1 VSLAASMRAFELA
14 VMLSLLCTAGVVVAQ
29 NDDADASEL
38 PLAEAVRIALAN
50 NRPARIALLDVTKSQ
65 WQVAA
70 AKSKRFP
77 AISTYFF
84 GAGNLT
90 SPSFT
95 IKKDQFGLV
104 DNMPVPA
111 QNTKISLSQGFTG
124 YVVAEVAQPLSQL
137 YRINLAVREQ
147 QLETDLS
154 KQKYE
159 GKRQSLVADVKQA
172 YYAVLQTESALNA
185 ADAVVKQYHETDR
198 VVLDYIAQRSVLK
211 SSSLDVKAKLA
222 QAQFEVIQL
231 HDTLQ
236 TQKEHLNQLLSR
248 DLDTPFRVQE
258 VPPETLQETDLRI
271 ARQTALSQRPEV
283 KEAEIDTQ
291 RAEYDRKIARSQYL
305 PDIGVAFHYLSPIDT
320 QILPQNIASA
330 GVEMRWDPFDWGK
343 RRDDVKQKDITVT
356 QSKYQLDEAR
366 SQVLLDVDNT
376 FRKLAEGR
384 ALLHVAEAAR
394 DAATEKLR
402 EVNDQF
408 RKSAVLLRDVLE
420 QEAAVSNANHE
431 YEQSL
436 LAFWSSKANFEKAL
450 GEE

>member
-1 VSLAASMRAFELA
+1 MNRPASMRAFGFVA
-14 VMLSLLCTAGVVVAQ
+14 MLSLLWPAGLLRAQ
-29 NDDADASEL
+29 DADAAIPEL
-38 PLAEAVRIALAN
+38 SLADAIQIAVVN
-50 NRPARIALLDVTKSQ
+50 NRPVKIALLDVTKSQ

-185 ADAVVKQYHETDR
+185 ADAVVRQYHETDR

-211 SSSLDVKAKLA
+211 SNSLDVKAKLA
-222 QAQFEVIQL
+222 QAQYEVVQL
-231 HDTLQ
+231 SDTLQ
-236 TQKEHLNQLLSR
+236 TQKEHLNELLSR
-248 DLDTPFRVQE
+248 DIDTPFRVQE
-258 VPPETLQETDLRI
+258 VPPQTQQEMDLKV

-283 KEAEIDTQ
+283 KEAVIDTE
-291 RAEYDRKIARSQYL
+291 RAEYDRKLARSQYI
-305 PDIGVAFHYLSPIDT
+305 PDIGIAFHYLSPINT
-320 QILPQNIASA
+320 QILPENIASA

-343 RRDDVKQKDITVT
+343 RRDDVRQKDITIT
-356 QSKYQLDEAR
+356 QSKYQLDETR

-384 ALLHVAEAAR
+384 ALLYVAEAAR
-394 DAATEKLR
+394 DAASEKLR

-408 RKSAVLLRDVLE
+408 KKSAVLLRDVLE
-420 QEAAVSNANHE
+420 QEAAVSNANHQ

>member
-185 ADAVVKQYHETDR
+185 ADAVVSQYHETDR

-291 RAEYDRKIARSQYL
+291 RADYDRKIARSQYL

>member
-291 RAEYDRKIARSQYL
+291 RADYDRKIARSQYL

>member
-14 VMLSLLCTAGVVVAQ
+14 VMLSLLCTAGVVAAQ

-185 ADAVVKQYHETDR
+185 ADAVVRQYHETDR

-305 PDIGVAFHYLSPIDT
+305 PDIGVAFHYLSPIAT

-343 RRDDVKQKDITVT
+343 RRDDVKQKDVTVT